1 MAQWLLYKLDFKE
14 GRIGVKNFSQKYSL
28 DRIFP
33 LIAIFISIL
42 AMFIN
47 IFFGFDVHHDGLSL
61 STLILTKE
69 ALLGSGPYPF
79 NQYGPAWTIPYLPI
93 SLLIPIES
101 FYLAARLFTFVVYL
115 ATGIVLYNLAQHLTG
130 TSRHVPLLTV
140 LIFACSHPFYNDL
153 GSSFVVWPSS
163 INMFLMAF
171 ISLRVIK
178 AFEEPRNNLNLIFIG
193 ILCAFIFLIRI
204 QIGVLLFLILM
215 LIFFFRTRYQET
227 LPFAIAFTSTLSS
240 FFIFLFIKGWF
251 GSYWT
256 DSILFPFTYIS
267 GDTSTYPRPY
277 FTIIIST
284 FFVGLF
290 IVLNIIN
297 IKRRQIF
304 ALIFVGVAT
313 ITISML
319 FLLNTRDLDLLYLT
333 IILQRRFI
341 VSFFISSF
349 VFYSF
354 LYLLRNKSGLRYRIS
369 QDHEF
374 AKTIALI
381 AISGVGLIQTW
392 PLFDQMHAWWAFSPG
407 FVLAAITCV
416 SLAKNISLIPRL
428 PSYLVRCI
436 TFILLI
442 PLILGSVKLM
452 GKNYSL
458 DHSYIMRLISVP
470 EIQAGEMRALGEFLN
485 RTVPHESKI
494 LNLCE
499 NSDVFLQEARFFSQT
514 GYFIFWASMSRF
526 GSITDSLQT
535 TSDFDFVLT
544 CSMNQV
550 PKLRTQNSLVM
561 NEVFSQVLKRNPK
574 LELVGSISSQGRIWK
589 IYNK

>member
-1 MAQWLLYKLDFKE
+1 M
-14 GRIGVKNFSQKYSL
+14 KNFSQKYSL
-28 DRIFP
+28 GRIFP

-101 FYLAARLFTFVVYL
+101 FYLTARLFTFIVYL
-115 ATGIVLYNLAQHLTG
+115 ATGFILYNLAQHFTR
-130 TSRHVPLLTV
+130 TSTHVPLLTA

-153 GSSFVVWPSS
+153 GSDFVVWPSS

-193 ILCAFIFLIRI
+193 ILCAFIFLVRI
-204 QIGVLLFLILM
+204 QIGVLLFLTLT
-215 LIFFFRTRYQET
+215 LIFLFRTRYQET
-227 LPFAIAFTSTLSS
+227 LPFAIAFISTLSS

-267 GDTSTYPRPY
+267 GDKSTYPRPY

-284 FFVGLF
+284 FFIGLF

-297 IKRRQIF
+297 LKRREIF
-304 ALIFVGVAT
+304 ALIFVSVVT
-313 ITISML
+313 ITIAML
-319 FLLNTRDLDLLYLT
+319 FLWNTRDVDLLYLT

-349 VFYSF
+349 VFYSL
-354 LYLLRNKSGLRYRIS
+354 LYLLRNKSGLKYRIS
-369 QDHEF
+369 QDQDF
-374 AKTIALI
+374 AKTLTLI
-381 AISGVGLIQTW
+381 AISGVGLIQIW

-416 SLAKNISLIPRL
+416 NLVKNISLIPRL
-428 PSYLVRCI
+428 RSNLLCCI
-436 TFILLI
+436 TFTLLI
-442 PLILGSVKLM
+442 PIILGSVKLM

-458 DHSYIMRLISVP
+458 DHSYIMRFISVP
-470 EIQAGEMRALGEFLN
+470 ETQAREMRTLGEFLST
-485 RTVPHESKI
+485 TVPRQSKV

-499 NSDVFLQEARFFSQT
+499 NSDVFLQETRFLSQT
-514 GYFIFWASMSRF
+514 GYFIFWAPMSRF
-526 GSITDSLQT
+526 GSITESLQT

-550 PKLRTQNSLVM
+550 PKLRTQNNLVM
-561 NEVFSQVLKRNPK
+561 NEVFSQILELNPK
-574 LELVGSISSQGRIWK
+574 LELAGSISSQGRIWK